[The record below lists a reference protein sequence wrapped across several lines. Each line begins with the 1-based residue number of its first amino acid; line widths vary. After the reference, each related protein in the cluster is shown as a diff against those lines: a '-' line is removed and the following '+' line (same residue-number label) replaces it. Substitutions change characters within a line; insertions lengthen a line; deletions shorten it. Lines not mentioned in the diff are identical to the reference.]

1 VVELASKVFTMDRR
15 SHSPETGFVAQ
26 MLTLFDEPGFEEL
39 VKPGDVV
46 AIKVHC
52 GEWNNTAYLRPVYA
66 RAVADRVKELGGRPF
81 VCDTTTLTYGP
92 RAARSIAPD
101 LLVTAERNGYNSST
115 LGCPFI
121 VADGYNG
128 TDDMMIPMPEGY
140 ILREAYVANAIAL
153 ADSMIVLTHFKG
165 HPMGVIG
172 GSIKNLGIG
181 AQSKRGKYN
190 VHMGGHPTY
199 GLPATVEYHPENVTP
214 EILDM
219 IPDLCPHEAYSQ
231 TNGTLEWDKTKCNTC
246 LGCLGVMAS
255 AGVWS
260 WPEENYRAFNAAVAD
275 GCLATLKA
283 LDGKVGFLNMALDV
297 SPKCDCV
304 DHADVPITPHLGIFS
319 GWDPVALDKACL
331 DRATEVIGM
340 PGSAA
345 DDWDVAG
352 AGDHK
357 FSMASALVPGLS
369 EEIQL
374 HTGVEIGLGHLE
386 YDLIEIEQTRQ
397 GAEFAFTADRR
408 LIGAKYGRIY
418 KKENPFPA
426 DKFDGKG
433 FDRLDK
439 VDLDKVAGPSL
450 TPSVSG

>member
-1 VVELASKVFTMDRR
+1 MDGLASQVFTMDRR
-15 SHSPETGFVAQ
+15 SHGTETGYVAQ

-92 RAARSIAPD
+92 YAARSIAPD
-101 LLVTAERNGYNSST
+101 LMVTAERNGYNSST
-115 LGCPFI
+115 LGCPFL

-128 TDDMMIPMPEGY
+128 TDDIRIPLPEGY
-140 ILREAYVANAIAL
+140 ILREAFVAKAIAL

-172 GSIKNLGIG
+172 GSVKNLGIG

-199 GLPATVEYHPENVTP
+199 GLHATVDFNPENATP

-219 IPDLCPHEAYSQ
+219 IPDLCPHEAYSR
-231 TNGTLEWDKTKCNTC
+231 TNGTLEWDRAKCNSC

-255 AGVWS
+255 SGVWS
-260 WPEENYRAFNAAVAD
+260 WPEENFRAFNAAVAD

-297 SPKCDCV
+297 SPRCDCV

-319 GWDPVALDKACL
+319 GWDPVALDKAC
-331 DRATEVIGM
+331 R
-340 PGSAA
+340 
-345 DDWDVAG
+345 
-352 AGDHK
+352 
-357 FSMASALVPGLS
+357 
-369 EEIQL
+369 
-374 HTGVEIGLGHLE
+374 
-386 YDLIEIEQTRQ
+386 
-397 GAEFAFTADRR
+397 DRR
-408 LIGAKYGRIY
+408 LRTGMSRAAETTSSRWRRHSYRVRVRKSSST
-418 KKENPFPA
+418 PA
-426 DKFDGKG
+426 SKSGL
-433 FDRLDK
+433 DRSSTTWSTWSRR
-439 VDLDKVAGPSL
+439 APGPSSSSRPIGGLLALSTVACTRRKIRFRKIGSTVKGL
-450 TPSVSG
+450 TALSTRISTRSRGRQYPRFNLATGRAA

>member
-1 VVELASKVFTMDRR
+1 MASEVFTMDRR
-15 SHSPETGFVAQ
+15 SHSSQTGFVAQ
-26 MLTLFDEPGFEEL
+26 MLTLFDEPGFEKL

-101 LLVTAERNGYNSST
+101 LMVTAERNGYNSST

-121 VADGYNG
+121 VADGFNG
-128 TDDMMIPMPEGY
+128 TDDVRIPMPEGY
-140 ILREAYVANAIAL
+140 ILREAFVASAIAL

-172 GSIKNLGIG
+172 GSVKNLGIG

-214 EILDM
+214 EILEM
-219 IPDLCPHEAYSQ
+219 IPDLCPHDAYSQ
-231 TNGTLEWDKTKCNTC
+231 TNGTLEWDKTKCYSC
-246 LGCLGVMAS
+246 LGCLGVMAN
-255 AGVWS
+255 AGVWT
-260 WPEENYRAFNAAVAD
+260 WPEQNFRAFNAAVAD
-275 GCLATLKA
+275 GCLATVKA
-283 LDGKVGFLNMALDV
+283 LDGKIGFLNMALDV

-304 DHADVPITPHLGIFS
+304 DHADIPITPHLGIFS

-345 DDWDVAG
+345 EDWDVAA

-357 FSMASALVPGLS
+357 FSMASSLVPGSS

-374 HTGVEIGLGHLE
+374 HTGVEIGLGSLD
-386 YDLIEIEQTRQ
+386 YDLVEIDQTRDSVD
-397 GAEFAFTADRR
+397 FAFTADRR
-408 LIGAKYGRIY
+408 LIGAKYGPIY
-418 KKENPFPA
+418 KKENPFPEER
-426 DKFDGKG
+426 FDGTG
-433 FDRLDK
+433 FDRLTN

-450 TPSVSG
+450 MPSESA